1 VANSVFTIDGNLREN
16 SPVIFPT
23 SLLAAGLETVSVP
36 AYSSSSESA
45 AKVVGKLLV
54 DAKVIK

>member
-1 VANSVFTIDGNLREN
+1 MH
-16 SPVIFPT
+16 
-23 SLLAAGLETVSVP
+23 AAGLESVSVP
-36 AYSSSSESA
+36 SYSSTSASA